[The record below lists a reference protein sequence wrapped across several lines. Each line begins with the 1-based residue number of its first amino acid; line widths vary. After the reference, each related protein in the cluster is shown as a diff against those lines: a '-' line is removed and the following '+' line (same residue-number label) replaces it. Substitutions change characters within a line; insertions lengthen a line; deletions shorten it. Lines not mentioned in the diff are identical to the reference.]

1 MRSASVSLEA
11 VVFDLDDTLFA
22 ERQYV
27 LSGFRAVAAWL
38 DDRHGVSEGPA
49 FSELRDLF
57 ESGVRLN
64 TFDEWLTGRSL
75 GDAIAAGEMVEVYRN
90 HVPAI
95 SPAPGIHELLERLG
109 HRFRL
114 GLVSDGYAWVQ
125 RTKFEALG
133 LARHFEA
140 VVFSDE
146 LGREHWK
153 PSPRPFEVVTELLG
167 VAAADSVYVAD
178 NPTKDFIGARSIGM
192 ATVRLRRPEGVYA
205 LAEPPSAAHAP
216 DFEVIE
222 TAAIGPLLEDKSG
235 GPGLRQVGESNY
247 TPRTIASA
255 DRPTNV

>member
-1 MRSASVSLEA
+1 MALKA

-38 DDRHGVSEGPA
+38 DDQHGVPEGSA

-57 ESGVRLN
+57 ESGVRLK
-64 TFDEWLTGRSL
+64 TFDEWLAGRGL
-75 GDAIAAGEMVEVYRN
+75 TDAIATGDMVEVYRN

-95 SPAPGIHELLERLG
+95 SPAPGIHELLEQLG

-114 GLVSDGYAWVQ
+114 GLVSDGLAGVQ
-125 RTKFEALG
+125 RAKFEALG

-140 VVFSDE
+140 LVFSDE

-153 PSPRPFEVVTELLG
+153 PSPRPFEVVAGLLA

-178 NPTKDFIGARSIGM
+178 NPMKDFIGARSIGM
-192 ATVRLRRPEGVYA
+192 TTVRLRRPEGVYA
-205 LAEPPSAAHAP
+205 HAEPPTAAHSP
-216 DFEVIE
+216 DFELVE
-222 TAAIGPLLEDKSG
+222 TAAIEALLEEMAGED
-235 GPGLRQVGESNY
+235 GLRHVGETNY
-247 TPRTIASA
+247 TPRPIASA
-255 DRPTNV
+255 ERPTNV